1 MMTRHIAFFGLVL
14 LILCS
19 CAPSATWRCTTQQIN
34 EGDDLVRL
42 TLKIERHR
50 MPEGDSETIASPT
63 ILFRRGEAASM
74 QIESDAYKIC
84 VEVPRSAAAEDLR
97 VTVNGRSIPITP
109 SDHNPPQE
117 PANKDS
123 DNSG

>member
-1 MMTRHIAFFGLVL
+1 
-14 LILCS
+14 
-19 CAPSATWRCTTQQIN
+19 
-34 EGDDLVRL
+34 
-42 TLKIERHR
+42 

-84 VEVPRSAAAEDLR
+84 VEVPRSTAAEDLR
-97 VTVNGRSIPITP
+97 VTVNGRPIPITP